1 MSAVGPI
8 PSIPYYIYLTIQHL
22 IQLLHRIEHNITL
35 AHDRLVLRSLHP
47 RAGRLDDTMHLV
59 DRAV

>member
-8 PSIPYYIYLTIQHL
+8 PSIPYYICLTIQHL
-22 IQLLHRIEHNITL
+22 TQLLHPIEHDVTL

-47 RAGRLDDTMHLV
+47 RAGRLDDTVHLV
-59 DRAV
+59 DGAV